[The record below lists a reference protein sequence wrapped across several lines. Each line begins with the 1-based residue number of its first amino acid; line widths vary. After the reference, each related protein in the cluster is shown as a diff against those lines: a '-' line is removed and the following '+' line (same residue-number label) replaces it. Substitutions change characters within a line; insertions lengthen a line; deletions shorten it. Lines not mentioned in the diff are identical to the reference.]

1 MSRFYNPVRLYLGSE
16 SLDGWVRAL
25 ETQYRH
31 ANRVLLLTRGG
42 GVEQSEALLPVMEAL
57 QGKQV
62 RLHELQLA
70 NPDVADIYRLKQST
84 DDFDFELVLAIGGG
98 SVLDV
103 AKVLVALQG
112 ESVASEADVRELIVG
127 QRFCGLGSVTP
138 WIGIATTSGT
148 GSEVTCWA
156 TVWDNE
162 LGVKYSVSDE
172 RLFAQ
177 AAAMLPELTATMPPK
192 LSATTAL
199 DAMCHATEA
208 YWSVHSNPI
217 VRHYSLQAIEKIRVF
232 LPKLKRD
239 SENPV
244 IRYELAL
251 ASLYAGL
258 AFSNTR
264 TTACHSISYPLTLL
278 HGIEHGVAASFTLGS
293 VLTLNREALVDP
305 EKLLRAFGVE
315 RPEDVQQVIGGLY
328 ELYGIPTRLSGY
340 GVTEDDVGEIVSRA
354 YTKGR
359 MDNNPVDISEETLR
373 DLLVALI

>member
-1 MSRFYNPVRLYLGSE
+1 
-16 SLDGWVRAL
+16 
-25 ETQYRH
+25 
-31 ANRVLLLTRGG
+31 
-42 GVEQSEALLPVMEAL
+42 VEQSEALLPVMEAL